1 MKTKGQKMGLSTKY
15 SKRGEVVRSQNTQ
28 NNSKS
33 RSLDSIQTKQPANLV
48 LENSLQVL
56 ISTKG

>member
-1 MKTKGQKMGLSTKY
+1 MGLSTKY